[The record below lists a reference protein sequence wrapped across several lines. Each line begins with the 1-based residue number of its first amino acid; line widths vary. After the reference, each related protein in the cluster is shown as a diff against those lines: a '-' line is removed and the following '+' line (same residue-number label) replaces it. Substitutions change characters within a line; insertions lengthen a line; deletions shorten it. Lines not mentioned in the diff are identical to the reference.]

1 MNISDTTKKSL
12 FTFVKTVFSALIVLF
27 SSIVGSKLG
36 SPEAVAVGSAVATG
50 VILA

>member
-1 MNISDTTKKSL
+1 MNFSDTTKKSL
-12 FTFVKTVFSALIVLF
+12 LTFAKTVFSAFIVLL
-27 SSIVGSKLG
+27 SSIVGSKIG